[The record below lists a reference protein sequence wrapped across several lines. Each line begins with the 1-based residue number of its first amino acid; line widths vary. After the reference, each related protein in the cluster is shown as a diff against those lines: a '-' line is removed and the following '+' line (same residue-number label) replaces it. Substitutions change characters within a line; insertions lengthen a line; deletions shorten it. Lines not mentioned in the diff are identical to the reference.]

1 MVVGKA
7 PQINGKLKKKVSSSY
22 HMDYKIFI
30 EASYNN
36 NIHTGEKVF
45 FEGLRAFFFLE
56 IVKNCGT
63 LWSVMSLFTFLE
75 NRGPSKYCL

>member
-45 FEGLRAFFFLE
+45 FEGLRVLFFSGDSKKLWY
-56 IVKNCGT
+56 T
-63 LWSVMSLFTFLE
+63 LVCYESLYISREQRT
-75 NRGPSKYCL
+75 K